1 VSPRN
6 EALYRGFRN
15 RRDLAAFARL
25 APSPYTSGGIRQE
38 QGINKASIS
47 PLRTTSVELA
57 WLWLRYQPTSA
68 LTQ

>member
-1 VSPRN
+1 MSPRN

-38 QGINKASIS
+38 QGINKASMS